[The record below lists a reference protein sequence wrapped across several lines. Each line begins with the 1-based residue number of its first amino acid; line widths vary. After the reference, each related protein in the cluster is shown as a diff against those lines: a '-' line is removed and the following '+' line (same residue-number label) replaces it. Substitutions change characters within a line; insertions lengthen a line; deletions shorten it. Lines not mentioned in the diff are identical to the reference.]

1 MRYRDNGNVSVKTA
15 MKDKSLGKI
24 NKRLGGLP
32 FPPYG
37 ANITSDVSTAAGSKI
52 PDFQPLNKNITLSQT
67 DVNPFEKRSFIE
79 APAESDKL
87 RVMHKGVLSGATDL
101 SKRARIFQDLLVK
114 HKSWQLSGYGK

>member
-1 MRYRDNGNVSVKTA
+1 